1 MMFSKVLSVA
11 RKGEVHEIRVEF
23 PREPKPGQF
32 VSVVLPGPKEVPLS
46 VGDWERDVLT
56 LFVESER
63 LAKSFGRYVM
73 VKGPLGRPLKLEGRR
88 LVAIAFR
95 NYVYDLNYVLRK
107 AKEKGM
113 EVYVKCYECSSPYP
127 EPQGLEGDLVIASV
141 PKEMVKDLPKGTL
154 VYSRWAE
161 MNCMVGVCGKCLVG
175 KKLACVD
182 GPFLVVEDVV
192 QG

>member
-1 MMFSKVLSVA
+1 MMFSRVLSVDK
-11 RKGEVHEIRVEF
+11 KGEVHEIRVEF

-73 VKGPLGRPLKLEGRR
+73 IKGPLGRPLKLEGRR

-95 NYVYDLNYVLRK
+95 NYVYDLNYVLKK
-107 AKEKGM
+107 AKEMGM

-127 EPQGLEGDLVIASV
+127 EPQGLDGDLVIASV

-161 MNCMVGVCGKCLVG
+161 MNCMMGVCGKCLVG